1 MPEQVQKS
9 TEPSASQVRT
19 DSSQTNRNKV
29 AEDSR
34 TRDAGR
40 LGSCGGAGV
49 QICSYCRRKA
59 YARVCFGIQVVL
71 TRWQEWCVPFLSHWH
86 LHSAA
91 SVMALV
97 EADMMR
103 FLGAMCV
110 QQRALCRTAA
120 GYQVGRNSCK
130 CPKLEKMQTE
140 SEALTRPYCSSS
152 LPKYRN
158 SNKKRCIQDKRCP
171 TKNRVHK
178 GGLGRVNKTNTYH
191 VAYKYRPGQLVGCV
205 RQRFAR
211 SKRDTKHKDPEKKSM
226 YRVSKKSASKV
237 HYSGSYLSSPV
248 ATFDPTSVTKTGR
261 GCVPESKGP
270 AVGERCGL
278 KSLSNYDVD
287 KRSLYAS
294 TRTAAR
300 KYGSSRWNIRQG
312 PLQREIAGCGMQKF
326 KINPILTR
334 WRNARWRYRQVPRT
348 ERGVV
353 AWACRWVGEARRK
366 WSKLMRSRRKL
377 GGNRYVEHSPWLSR
391 NYTKVHGK
399 RSISQ
404 ARKRVMVFLP

>member
-1 MPEQVQKS
+1 M
-9 TEPSASQVRT
+9 
-19 DSSQTNRNKV
+19 
-29 AEDSR
+29 
-34 TRDAGR
+34 
-40 LGSCGGAGV
+40 
-49 QICSYCRRKA
+49 
-59 YARVCFGIQVVL
+59 
-71 TRWQEWCVPFLSHWH
+71 
-86 LHSAA
+86 
-91 SVMALV
+91 
-97 EADMMR
+97 
-103 FLGAMCV
+103 
-110 QQRALCRTAA
+110 
-120 GYQVGRNSCK
+120 
-130 CPKLEKMQTE
+130 
-140 SEALTRPYCSSS
+140 
-152 LPKYRN
+152 
-158 SNKKRCIQDKRCP
+158 
-171 TKNRVHK
+171 
-178 GGLGRVNKTNTYH
+178 
-191 VAYKYRPGQLVGCV
+191 
-205 RQRFAR
+205 
-211 SKRDTKHKDPEKKSM
+211 
-226 YRVSKKSASKV
+226 
-237 HYSGSYLSSPV
+237 
-248 ATFDPTSVTKTGR
+248 
-261 GCVPESKGP
+261 PESKGP

-404 ARKRVMVFLP
+404 ARKKSYGVSPMMRGHSMDTMEDKCMGLTAPGIGLLERKKHDSIPTTTRHHPLVLPQEQGSADYFGGKNPYIRQVHVSNSEHQNKKAAARTRRKRTTMRQSIVKQWPGGLALDVFKEAAQNNCSVSFVWLIRGHMSLNNGVMTTWRTAWPVVAEHAINTELGKWDNSTAHFAMEMTILYCQV

>member
-1 MPEQVQKS
+1 MSPVRKCVVPVDTHKHRECSLSTLKTGMCNLSTLKTGAMPEQVQKS

-171 TKNRVHK
+171 TKN
-178 GGLGRVNKTNTYH
+178 
-191 VAYKYRPGQLVGCV
+191 
-205 RQRFAR
+205 
-211 SKRDTKHKDPEKKSM
+211 
-226 YRVSKKSASKV
+226 
-237 HYSGSYLSSPV
+237 
-248 ATFDPTSVTKTGR
+248 
-261 GCVPESKGP
+261 
-270 AVGERCGL
+270 
-278 KSLSNYDVD
+278 
-287 KRSLYAS
+287 
-294 TRTAAR
+294 
-300 KYGSSRWNIRQG
+300 
-312 PLQREIAGCGMQKF
+312 
-326 KINPILTR
+326 
-334 WRNARWRYRQVPRT
+334 
-348 ERGVV
+348 
-353 AWACRWVGEARRK
+353 
-366 WSKLMRSRRKL
+366 
-377 GGNRYVEHSPWLSR
+377 
-391 NYTKVHGK
+391 
-399 RSISQ
+399 
-404 ARKRVMVFLP
+404 